1 MRISEQWIKQ
11 WVALTGNS
19 DETVSQLTMLG
30 LEVDEVLPAA
40 GEFSGVVVAEISH
53 CESHPDAD
61 KLQVCR
67 VNDGQNEWQIVCG
80 APNAR
85 VGIKVPLAQVGAV
98 LPGNFK
104 IKNSKLRGVESAGM
118 LCSEV
123 ELGLSEEASG
133 LMELP
138 MDAPLGQS
146 LSDYLSLDDVIIDID
161 LTPNRADCFSVRGVA
176 RDLAVVNQIEFNEL
190 SIQPLKADID
200 TKVEIDLQAPQAC
213 GKYCGRIITG
223 VNNQISSPIWLQE
236 ALRKSGLR
244 SIHPVV
250 DVTNY
255 VMLELGQPM
264 HAFAKD
270 AVKERIVVRM
280 AKKDETITLLD
291 GSEAQLDPS
300 FLVIADAQKPLA
312 VAGVMGGADSGVH
325 AETTDIILES
335 AYFNPADIMGKSRRL
350 GVHTDSALRFERGV
364 DWQLQEQ
371 AMERASQLIVEIC
384 GGQVGPINTVMQ
396 DSQLPKRQTI
406 QLTSSHLRRVLG
418 FNVADAQV
426 SDIFQRLGFEVD
438 HLDSGWQVKTPSWR
452 FDLSIPED
460 LIEEVVRVVGYD
472 QMPADYLHSEDAITI
487 IPEQLMAPIQVK
499 KQLVAFGFQEVINY
513 AFVSTKQLENCRV
526 TDGAYALANPL
537 TQEMAVMRTHL
548 LPGLLANIKQN
559 IAHGDADL
567 ALFELGK
574 VFSKSDAIAQQDMLL
589 LAQTGLTVPEQWSVA
604 ARKTDFY
611 DLKGHVSSILSSVPG
626 ERKFVPSS
634 VDYLHPGRQAQVT
647 IDDKVVGYMGQVHP
661 AICAKLKI
669 KAEVF
674 VAQLNWNAIEQR
686 VLPQWQAVSK
696 YPGSRRD
703 LSLVLPEN
711 IQWQQMAEGI
721 KGLMKTEG
729 DLLRQLLLFDVYTG
743 EPIEKGYKSFA
754 IALIFQAKNR
764 TLEDKEVDKLVAK
777 GVSFLEHEFNAE
789 IRA

>member
-11 WVALTGNS
+11 WVALTGS
-19 DETVSQLTMLG
+19 SEETVSQLTMLG

-67 VNDGQNEWQIVCG
+67 VNDGQNELQIVCG

-85 VGIKVPLAQVGAV
+85 VGIKVPLAQIGAV

-104 IKNSKLRGVESAGM
+104 IKKSKLRGLDSSGM

-138 MDAPLGQS
+138 KDAPLGQS
-146 LSDYLSLDDVIIDID
+146 LSDYLCLDDVIIDID
-161 LTPNRADCFSVRGVA
+161 LTPNRGDCFSVRGVA
-176 RDLAVVNQIEFNEL
+176 RDLAVVNQCEFKEF
-190 SIQPLKADID
+190 SVQPLTTDIE
-200 TKVEIDLQAPQAC
+200 TKIEVDLQAAEAC

-223 VNNQISSPIWLQE
+223 VNNQVSSPIWLQE

-250 DVTNY
+250 DITNY

-264 HAFAKD
+264 HAFAKH
-270 AVKERIVVRM
+270 AVQERIVVRM
-280 AKKDETITLLD
+280 AQANEKITLLD
-291 GSEAQLDPS
+291 GSEVSLDSS
-300 FLVIADAQKPLA
+300 FLVIADAVKPLA
-312 VAGVMGGADSGVH
+312 VAGVMGGAASGVQ
-325 AETTDIILES
+325 AETKDIILES
-335 AYFNPADIMGKSRRL
+335 AYFNPANIMGKSRRL

-384 GGQVGPINTVMQ
+384 GGQVGPINTAIQ
-396 DSQLPKRQTI
+396 ESHLPKQQTI
-406 QLTSSHLRRVLG
+406 QLTSSHLLRVLG
-418 FNVADAQV
+418 FKVEDARV
-426 SDIFQRLGFEVD
+426 TDIFKRLGFEVIE
-438 HLDSGWQVKTPSWR
+438 LDNGWQVTTPSWR

-472 QMPADYLHSEDAITI
+472 QMPADCLHSEDAISI
-487 IPEQLMAPIQVK
+487 IPEQLMPPIQMK
-499 KQLVAFGFQEVINY
+499 KQLVALGFQEVINY
-513 AFVSTKQLENCRV
+513 AFVSAKQLENCRV
-526 TDGAYALANPL
+526 AEGAFALANPL
-537 TQEMAVMRTHL
+537 TQDMAVMRTHL
-548 LPGLLANIKQN
+548 LPGILANIKQN

-574 VFSKSDAIAQQDMLL
+574 VFSHGDAIEQQDMLL
-589 LAQTGLTVPEQWSVA
+589 LARTGLTAPEQWGLA
-604 ARKTDFY
+604 TGKTDFY
-611 DLKGHVSSILSSVPG
+611 DLKGHVSSLLSSVPG
-626 ERKFVPSS
+626 ENKFAPSS
-634 VDYLHPGRQAQVT
+634 VDYLHPGRQAK
-647 IDDKVVGYMGQVHP
+647 ILIADKIVGYIGQVHP

-669 KAEVF
+669 KSEVF
-674 VAQLNWNAIEQR
+674 VAQLNWTDIEQR
-686 VLPQWQAVSK
+686 YLPQWQSVSK

-703 LSLVLPEN
+703 LSLVLPEK
-711 IQWQQMAEGI
+711 IRWQQIAEGI
-721 KGLMKTEG
+721 EALMKSEG